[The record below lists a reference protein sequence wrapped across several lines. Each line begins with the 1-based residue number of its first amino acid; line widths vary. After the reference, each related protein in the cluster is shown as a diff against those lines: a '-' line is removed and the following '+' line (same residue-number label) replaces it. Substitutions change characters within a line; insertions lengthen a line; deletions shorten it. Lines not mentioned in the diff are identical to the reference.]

1 MLRAGLMILLF
12 CMACGDDEPIVQR
25 AQPSAAVLAASTS
38 FGEKTGV
45 VHEVQMVCTVNV
57 GFRYEPSELTIKV
70 GDTVRWV
77 NGSGFPHNV
86 AFYADSIPDGASVII
101 DAVMPAEG
109 KLGPMNG
116 RIVIE
121 SGDAFE
127 MDFVS
132 APTGTYTYFSVPQE
146 AMGMLGTLTIE
157 PQ

>member
-1 MLRAGLMILLF
+1 MLRTALVVLLF
-12 CMACGDDEPIVQR
+12 CLACGDDEPIVQR

-38 FGEKTGV
+38 LGEKTGV
-45 VHEVQMVCTVNV
+45 VHEVQML
-57 GFRYEPSELTIKV
+57 GAGEGDFRYEPSELTIKV

-86 AFYADSIPDGASVII
+86 AFYADRIPDGASVVV

-116 RIVIE
+116 RIVSE
-121 SGDAFE
+121 AGDAFE